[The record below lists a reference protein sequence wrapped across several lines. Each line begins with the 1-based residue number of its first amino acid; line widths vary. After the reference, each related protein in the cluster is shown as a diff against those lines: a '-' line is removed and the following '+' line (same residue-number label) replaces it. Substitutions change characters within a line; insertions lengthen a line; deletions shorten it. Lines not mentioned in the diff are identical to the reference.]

1 MKKIIILALFFAVPF
16 FSVSKD
22 NPFAPSGK
30 YGTLRTKQVKTV
42 FSRQEYRKN
51 YPFATGLKS
60 GKHKTKKNKPV
71 KQRESWIY
79 RQWTRN

>member
-16 FSVSKD
+16 FAVSKD
-22 NPFAPSGK
+22 SPFAPSGK
-30 YGTLRTKQVKTV
+30 YGTLRTKQVKHV

-51 YPFATGLKS
+51 YPFAVSQKS

-71 KQRESWIY
+71 KQKEAWCF
-79 RQWTRN
+79 RQWGRN